1 MAILLESKFSL
12 LSVTCV
18 INLLCDLTPIYLYL
32 YLLPLLHTHPA
43 AQQPSWP
50 WLFLPPGLCSFLCL
64 RRPLRDPTLTLLL
77 FYNPFRYLLS
87 PSSCPIW
94 IICTFSVVLFASVGF
109 SAFSMQ
115 PLLLVLW
122 SLVVFLLMQ
131 DCVLLG
137 GRDWAFHIID
147 PQLESDKWMDT
158 RWWTCLFE

>member
-64 RRPLRDPTLTLLL
+64 RRPLWDPTQTSLSSFFTILSDIFFLLPPAPSESFVL
-77 FYNPFRYLLS
+77 SLLS
-87 PSSCPIW
+87 FLLQWDSLHSACSRYSLYCDHWWSFSSCKTV
-94 IICTFSVVLFASVGF
+94 C
-109 SAFSMQ
+109 
-115 PLLLVLW
+115 
-122 SLVVFLLMQ
+122 SLGAGTGPF
-131 DCVLLG
+131 
-137 GRDWAFHIID
+137 I
-147 PQLESDKWMDT
+147 
-158 RWWTCLFE
+158 